1 MAPRF
6 RDLDQTVRRAQ
17 GFSLILLA
25 PAFAGIGFLLGILIG
40 IPDRFLL
47 LFALGCGVVGWV
59 FVYFTSQWIT
69 NTTATAIS
77 RIVLPTGRSTPYAHT
92 FSLQDSLV
100 AQGNFDEALE
110 LYEAHLARHHDD
122 VEAHSRTAE
131 LYLRAGNAARAAA
144 VFVALRRIPGVPQSR
159 ELYAT
164 QRLVD
169 IYLESLGDQGRALV
183 ELRRLVERF
192 PATVEAHHA
201 REAIARL
208 KVLE

>member
-25 PAFAGIGFLLGILIG
+25 PAFAFIGFLLGILIG
-40 IPDRFLL
+40 IPGQFLL
-47 LFALGCGVVGWV
+47 LFAAGCGIVGAV
-59 FVYFTSQWIT
+59 IVHFTSQWIT

-77 RIVLPTGRSTPYAHT
+77 RIVLPTGASTPYAHA
-92 FSLQDSLV
+92 FSLQDTLV
-100 AQGNFDEALE
+100 AEGNPGAALE
-110 LYEAHLARHHDD
+110 LYEAHLTSYPDD
-122 VEAHSRTAE
+122 IEAHSRAAE
-131 LYLRAGNAARAAA
+131 LYFTTGNGARAAA
-144 VFVALRRIPGVPQSR
+144 VFVALRRIRGLAQSR

-169 IYLESLGDQGRALV
+169 VYQSLGDHGRVLV

-192 PATVEAHHA
+192 PSTVEASHA
-201 REAIARL
+201 RDAIARL
-208 KVLE
+208 KG